1 MALSVSLFTG
11 LSGLNANARRIDAIG
26 NNIANANTVGFKS
39 SRLMFSNMLSRNMDF
54 GSAPADMRG
63 GTNPH
68 QIGLGVKVSG
78 TQRDFREGPLATTG
92 DPRDLAI
99 EGGGLFVVQRGDDQF
114 YTRAG
119 NFRLDASR
127 HLTTIEGDR
136 VLGYGVDDDFNI
148 QAGALQQI
156 NIPLQEL
163 TVAEA
168 TRNVRFSGN
177 LNASGEVAQRG
188 SLIRLGPGEGVGF
201 NALGD
206 PNGLGPGSLLTAL
219 EDPDAPGEGLFQ
231 SGQTLTV
238 QGARKGGSLLPRS
251 EFAVQENSTIQN
263 LLDFLTGALRIQGGD
278 EPNPD
283 GTTPGVGFDAQTGQF
298 VVNGNTG
305 EINDLQLRPGN
316 IRVRDGGA
324 NGPGRPLFDPE
335 KVASADGESVRTQ
348 AVIYDSLGTPLE
360 VDLAM
365 VLVGKGDG
373 GTAWEY
379 YIESDDS
386 TGEEAAL
393 GRGELQFDNNGRLTT
408 RQPVQVQLPRDGT
421 GAESPL
427 VFDVAFDSETEGI
440 TALADRSSNLSAT
453 YRDGAPIGTL
463 QNYAVE
469 PDGTIKGVF
478 SNTLTRPLGRL
489 PLATFPNPEGLTDVG
504 SNLFRSAANS
514 GDRVLQVPGEGAAG
528 RILSGALEESN
539 VDLGQEFI
547 ELIMASTGYSASS
560 RVIRT
565 TDELMQ
571 QLLVMGR

>member
-1 MALSVSLFTG
+1 MASSVSLYTG

-26 NNIANANTVGFKS
+26 NNIANANTTGFKS

-99 EGGGLFVVQRGDDQF
+99 EGGGLFIVQRGEDQF

-127 HLTTIEGDR
+127 DLTTIEGDR
-136 VLGYGVDDDFNI
+136 VMGFGVDDEFNI
-148 QAGALQQI
+148 QPGVLQPI

-168 TRNVRFSGN
+168 TQNLRFAGN

-188 SLIRLGPGEGVGF
+188 SLIRLGPDEGVGF

-206 PNGLGPGSLLTAL
+206 PNGLGPGSLLTTL
-219 EDPDAPGEGLFQ
+219 EDPDAPGEGMFQ
-231 SGQTLTV
+231 AGQTLSV
-238 QGARKGGSLLPRS
+238 QGARKGGSQLPPS

-263 LLDFLTGALRIQGGD
+263 LLDFLTGALRIQGSD

-283 GTTPGVGFDAQTGQF
+283 GANPGVAFDAQTGQF

-305 EINDLQLRPGN
+305 EINDLRLRPGD
-316 IRVRDGGA
+316 IRLRNGQ
-324 NGPGRPLFDPE
+324 NGPGRPLFEPE
-335 KVASADGESVRTQ
+335 KVESADGESVRTQ

-360 VDLAM
+360 VDVAM
-365 VLVGKGDG
+365 VLVGKNDG
-373 GTAWEY
+373 GTMWQY

-386 TGEEAAL
+386 TGAEAAL
-393 GRGELQFDNNGRLTT
+393 GQGEIEFDNNGRLTT
-408 RQPVQVQLPRDGT
+408 QGPVQVQLPRDGT
-421 GAESPL
+421 GAETPL
-427 VFDVAFDSETEGI
+427 VFDMFFDSETDGI
-440 TALADRSSNLSAT
+440 TALADRGSNLSAT

-463 QNYAVE
+463 ENYSVK
-469 PDGTIKGVF
+469 PDGTIMGVF
-478 SNTLTRPLGRL
+478 SNTLTRPLGQL

-504 SNLFRSAANS
+504 SNLFRGAANS
-514 GDRVLQVPGEGAAG
+514 GDRVVRVPGEGAAG
-528 RILSGALEESN
+528 RVLSGALEESN

-571 QLLVMGR
+571 QLLVLGR